1 MNHRRVLILAGLA
14 ALLALGSSCT
24 RSDVGIPSPA
34 GPSTL
39 SVTFELEAIPNVILA
54 TAERPMTTV
63 RATVRKNGSP
73 VPNVSVYL
81 TIVSGPGQFP
91 DYFDRVTAVTDS
103 TGIAAVTFI
112 GPNKFEMTRD
122 MTTVVQGQMQ
132 TFTPT
137 LVYKNVEIRIIR
149 DAD

>member
-1 MNHRRVLILAGLA
+1 MNHRRVLILAGLS
-14 ALLALGSSCT
+14 ALLALTLSCT
-24 RSDVGIPSPA
+24 RSEVGIPSPT

-39 SVTFELEAIPNVILA
+39 SVTFELEAVPNVILA

-63 RATVRKNGSP
+63 RATIRKNGSP
-73 VPNVSVYL
+73 VANATVYL
-81 TIVSGPGQFP
+81 TVVSGPGQFP
-91 DYFDRVTAVTDS
+91 DYADRVTAVTDS

-112 GPNKFEMTRD
+112 GPNKYEISRD

-137 LVYKNVEIRIIR
+137 MVYKAVEIRIVR
-149 DAD
+149 EAD